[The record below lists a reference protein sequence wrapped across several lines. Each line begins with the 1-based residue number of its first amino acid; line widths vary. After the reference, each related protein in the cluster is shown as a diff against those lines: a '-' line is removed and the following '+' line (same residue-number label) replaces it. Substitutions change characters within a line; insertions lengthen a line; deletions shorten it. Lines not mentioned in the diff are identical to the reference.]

1 MTDLILV
8 ECLLPYSPVLRMS
21 YDETIE
27 GTPAAG
33 LMISVSNDG
42 IHKSSQKL
50 KMITF
55 DSVCMEC
62 NISTGCTLK
71 VVLI

>member
-1 MTDLILV
+1 MTDLLLV
-8 ECLLPYSPVLRMS
+8 ECLLPSLPVLRMR
-21 YDETIE
+21 YHETIE

-42 IHKSSQKL
+42 IYKSSQEL
-50 KMITF
+50 KMISF
-55 DSVCMEC
+55 DSVCMDC

>member
-1 MTDLILV
+1 MTDILLV
-8 ECLLPYSPVLRMS
+8 ECLLPSLPVLRMH

-55 DSVCMEC
+55 DSVCMDC

>member
-8 ECLLPYSPVLRMS
+8 ECVLPSSPVLRMR

-42 IHKSSQKL
+42 IYKSSQEL

-55 DSVCMEC
+55 DSVCMDC